1 MGIPVLWVLFCALH
15 PPGAQGMW
23 WVPSAPPEK
32 PPPGS
37 CRPDPRHH
45 PSSLPPA
52 KPAKRFCWNE
62 AWLYWAL
69 IRLKGICP
77 ISYHSFSG
85 CICSVFISLWGLPWQ
100 SSQTRG
106 LKTRHPPVSQ
116 PGGGESCWQGPTPL
130 KAPGRILP
138 HLFQLPAWLAR
149 RGVPWPEDGDPV
161 PASIITSTSV
171 SLLSL
176 AFVPWPED
184 GDPVPASITS
194 RVSVSLLL
202 SVWRHQSHRIGAHPE
217 DLTFLFASAESV
229 FPHRVPF
236 PDLLQLSSRGLKS
249 TCDCIGTFTFT
260 IKKTLW
266 EIFFQRKCIKLW
278 LSLEYIME

>member
-69 IRLKGICP
+69 IRWKGICP

-130 KAPGRILP
+130 KAQGAS
-138 HLFQLPAWLAR
+138 FLASSSSR
-149 RGVPWPEDGDPV
+149 RGWQDV
-161 PASIITSTSV
+161 V
-171 SLLSL
+171 SLGLRMVTQSLPPSSQVHLCLFSPWRLSL
-176 AFVPWPED
+176 GLRMVTQSLPPSPHVCPCLFSSPCDDTSHTGSGPTLRTSPSCLHLQSLCFHTGSHSQTSYSSPQE
-184 GDPVPASITS
+184 GSSQPVTA
-194 RVSVSLLL
+194 
-202 SVWRHQSHRIGAHPE
+202 
-217 DLTFLFASAESV
+217 
-229 FPHRVPF
+229 
-236 PDLLQLSSRGLKS
+236 
-249 TCDCIGTFTFT
+249 
-260 IKKTLW
+260 
-266 EIFFQRKCIKLW
+266 
-278 LSLEYIME
+278 LEHLPSQ